1 MKSFVS
7 WRTLFVLP
15 VVAALWA
22 SPAKADN
29 VIDLT
34 TVGASGFDSAMA
46 GFYQQ
51 AMVQPA
57 GSGVIDSFV
66 RIQTNNV
73 IESGYNT
80 DGRPLQFD
88 ENNSPTFTR
97 SLTTSSVPIVNINGT
112 NYRQFMLDINQ
123 QNSNPLL
130 SLNQIQVF
138 QTNDPNLLGATVD
151 ANGNVSF
158 GSNATLV
165 YNLQTGGAT
174 QTTSVTP
181 TTTIELD
188 YSLEPGSGSADMY
201 AYIPDALFGTDQ
213 YVVLYSK
220 FGVPNP
226 NNDGYEEWAVIMGPS
241 SVIPE
246 PSSLA
251 LGLIRLGG
259 LALAGLRRFRGRS
272 AVASA

>member
-1 MKSFVS
+1 MKSFAS

-130 SLNQIQVF
+130 SLNQ
-138 QTNDPNLLGATVD
+138 
-151 ANGNVSF
+151 
-158 GSNATLV
+158 
-165 YNLQTGGAT
+165 
-174 QTTSVTP
+174 
-181 TTTIELD
+181 
-188 YSLEPGSGSADMY
+188 
-201 AYIPDALFGTDQ
+201 
-213 YVVLYSK
+213 
-220 FGVPNP
+220 
-226 NNDGYEEWAVIMGPS
+226 
-241 SVIPE
+241 
-246 PSSLA
+246 
-251 LGLIRLGG
+251 
-259 LALAGLRRFRGRS
+259 
-272 AVASA
+272 